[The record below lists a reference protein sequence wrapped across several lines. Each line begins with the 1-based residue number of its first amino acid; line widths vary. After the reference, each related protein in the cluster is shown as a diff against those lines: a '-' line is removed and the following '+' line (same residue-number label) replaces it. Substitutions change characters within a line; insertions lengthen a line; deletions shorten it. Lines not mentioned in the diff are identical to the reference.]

1 MFVLTGFLKCG
12 SVNRVLHVG
21 EGESGGSVRLQD
33 CPLRPPPPPDST
45 QLISSDENLYP
56 QKLLATNT
64 KLIYWIHYTLFP
76 FCNHIKSNGYSL
88 VRESAWDDKSL

>member
-45 QLISSDENLYP
+45 
-56 QKLLATNT
+56 
-64 KLIYWIHYTLFP
+64 
-76 FCNHIKSNGYSL
+76 
-88 VRESAWDDKSL
+88 